1 MQPKFIWFNSMETL
15 APFSLTPPHLCLT
28 PLPAKKAHR
37 ALATNQPTPRLHEQ
51 PKIGSVCTEPDR
63 KTEIFLFFLDGQ
75 QSRAIFGCSCET
87 RSYSHNNNTSTASV
101 LDAVGL
107 TGSRGAVGPKTRI
120 GLKALTSTGA
130 SDREKTLI
138 FLSAIS
144 AKEDRLQ

>member
-1 MQPKFIWFNSMETL
+1 METL

-37 ALATNQPTPRLHEQ
+37 ALGTNQLTPRLHEQ

-63 KTEIFLFFLDGQ
+63 KTEIFLSFLDGQ
-75 QSRAIFGCSCET
+75 QSQAVFGCSCET
-87 RSYSHNNNTSTASV
+87 RGYSHNNTSTAGV

-107 TGSRGAVGPKTRI
+107 TGSRGAVGPKTHI
-120 GLKALTSTGA
+120 GLKALMSTGA

-144 AKEDRLQ
+144 AKEDRQQ